1 VSEAVQHL
9 KSALHSARAAHDRTL
24 TALVLSRLGV
34 VCNRGGKYTKA
45 VSLFKETLRTVA
57 AGGAEMP
64 SPASAAPS
72 RASRG
77 GGAAGGTGGGA
88 GGGAGGKEGASD
100 ESAEMT
106 TCLLALQV
114 CFAAS
119 AGLFCHVG
127 RSLLPWE

>member
-1 VSEAVQHL
+1 MSEAVQHL

-57 AGGAEMP
+57 LGGADTAPLASTARSRAAGGAGEAGVTG
-64 SPASAAPS
+64 AS
-72 RASRG
+72 
-77 GGAAGGTGGGA
+77 GGAV
-88 GGGAGGKEGASD
+88 GGKEGVSD
-100 ESAEMT
+100 EAAETT

-114 CFAAS
+114 FVRGVS
-119 AGLFCHVG
+119 
-127 RSLLPWE
+127 

>member
-1 VSEAVQHL
+1 MSEAVQHL

-72 RASRG
+72 RASSSFILNVDDWWRG
-77 GGAAGGTGGGA
+77 RR
-88 GGGAGGKEGASD
+88 
-100 ESAEMT
+100 
-106 TCLLALQV
+106 
-114 CFAAS
+114 FAPPPFTPPS
-119 AGLFCHVG
+119 SFILNVDD
-127 RSLLPWE
+127 